1 MKYIIYMIIG
11 LLGFSSCGDFLKEQS
26 EELVYASSC
35 SDLDEIMIGNVYM
48 RSKGNRGRADSP
60 NDLYYPFLF
69 VIDDDITEYVTGN
82 YNEWDPCVS
91 FRAFYTWQ
99 QEPFLFPRT
108 NDILEDENWE
118 KLYKHI
124 SFANLVIAQV
134 KEFKDDPEEM
144 RRRITGE
151 AQFLRA
157 AYYYLL
163 VNIYAKPYSQAS
175 ARNDLGLPLKLT
187 EYVEDKYYSRNSVQ
201 EIYDQIVKDLKA
213 AADNLN
219 GIQQANI
226 YRVDETAVRILLS
239 RIYLYMGEWQLA
251 LGESNKAIQL
261 GCPLWDVNTFIF
273 GEENIYGYLTKK
285 QYINSTESPE
295 VLFTQG
301 YNTMQG
307 FTSDNWGTSGGTG
320 RYRVSDELID
330 LFTKYEPEGLN
341 DLRVKGYLMPTTN
354 NNTLYYSA
362 KTPEKIDDATAFDE
376 FIIRTAEA
384 YLNKAEAEAMLDK
397 TEAKET
403 IKTLLV
409 KRFENGEIPD
419 ISNLN
424 GEALVGF
431 IREER
436 RRELCFECHRWFD
449 LRRYAVSSKYPES
462 KEIIHPIYTPE
473 QTSDGEFR
481 LKRYQEETAYV
492 FQIPSYEIEFNKGE
506 MQKNEEREVRKNML
520 ETSN

>member
-1 MKYIIYMIIG
+1 MKYIIHIIIG

-48 RSKGNRGRADSP
+48 KSRGNLGSASSP

-69 VIDDDITEYVTGN
+69 VIDDDITEYVTGE
-82 YNEWDPCVS
+82 YNEWAPCIS
-91 FRAFYTWQ
+91 FRPFYTWQ
-99 QEPFLFPRT
+99 QEPFFSSRT

-124 SFANLVIAQV
+124 SFANLVISQV
-134 KEFKDDPEEM
+134 KEFKHDPEEM

-151 AQFLRA
+151 ALFLRA

-163 VNIYAKPYSQAS
+163 VNIYAKPYSSVS
-175 ARNDLGLPLKLT
+175 AQNDLGLPLKLT

-201 EIYDQIVKDLKA
+201 EVYDQIVNDLKA
-213 AADNLN
+213 AADNLKE
-219 GIQQANI
+219 IQQPSI
-226 YRVDETAVRILLS
+226 YRVNETAARILLS

-251 LGESNKAIQL
+251 LDESRKAIEI
-261 GCPLWDVNTFIF
+261 GCPLWDVNTFTF
-273 GEENIYGYLTKK
+273 GEEDIYGYWTKK
-285 QYINSTESPE
+285 QYVNSIESPE
-295 VLFTQG
+295 LLFTQG

-307 FTSDNWGTSGGTG
+307 FTSDSWTAGSG

-330 LFTKYEPEGLN
+330 LLTKYEQKGLS
-341 DLRVKGYLMPTTN
+341 DLRLKGYLMQSTTN
-354 NNTLYYSA
+354 NSFYHSA
-362 KTPEKIDDATAFDE
+362 KTPERVDAATAFDE
-376 FIIRTAEA
+376 FVIRSAEA

-397 TEAKET
+397 ADAKET
-403 IKTLLV
+403 IKTLLIN
-409 KRFENGEIPD
+409 RFENGNIPD
-419 ISNLN
+419 ISRLS
-424 GEALVGF
+424 GEELVKF

-449 LRRYAVSSKYPES
+449 LRRYAVSPKYPES

-473 QTSDGEFR
+473 QTSDGSFR

-492 FQIPSYEIEFNKGE
+492 FQIPGYEIEFNKGE
-506 MQKNEEREVRKNML
+506 MLKNEEREVRKNML